1 MKRLVPAGLLCAAL
15 TAAQPR
21 LAPLDENVYRRMLA
35 SHKGQVVLVDFW
47 ATWCAPCLEELPQL
61 VRIEAKYRARG
72 LRLIPI
78 SCDEPED
85 EAKAL
90 NFLRK
95 AGVSFP
101 GYLKRVADDE
111 KFILSVDPKWSG
123 ALPAL
128 FLYDRAG
135 RLVRSFVGEA
145 DLGAVEKAIQKLL

>member
-15 TAAQPR
+15 VAAQVR
-21 LAPLDENVYRRMLA
+21 LTPLDENVYRRMLA
-35 SHKGQVVLVDFW
+35 SHKGQVILVDFW

-61 VRIEAKYRARG
+61 VRLEAKYRAHG

-85 EAKAL
+85 ESKAL
-90 NFLRK
+90 SFLRK

-101 GYLKRVADDE
+101 GYRKQVADDE

-128 FLYDRAG
+128 FLYDRTG

-145 DLGAVEKAIQKLL
+145 DLSAVEKAIHKLL

>member
-1 MKRLVPAGLLCAAL
+1 VKRLVPAGLLCAAL
-15 TAAQPR
+15 VAAQVR
-21 LAPLDENVYRRMLA
+21 LTPLDENVYRRMLA
-35 SHKGQVVLVDFW
+35 SHKGQVILVDFW

-61 VRIEAKYRARG
+61 VRLEAKYRAHG

-85 EAKAL
+85 ESKAL
-90 NFLRK
+90 SFLRK

-101 GYLKRVADDE
+101 GYRKQVADDE

-128 FLYDRAG
+128 FLYDRTG

-145 DLGAVEKAIQKLL
+145 DLSAVEKAIHKLL

>member
-1 MKRLVPAGLLCAAL
+1 MKRLAFVGLVAAATGAA
-15 TAAQPR
+15 TAR
-21 LAPLDENVYRRMLA
+21 LAPLDEKIYRQVLA
-35 SHKGQVVLVDFW
+35 SYRGQVVLVDFW

-61 VRIEAKYRARG
+61 VKLEAKYRSRG
-72 LRLIPI
+72 LRLVPV

-85 EAKAL
+85 EGKAL
-90 NFLRK
+90 AFLRK

-111 KFILSVDPKWSG
+111 KFIVSVDPKWSG

-128 FLYDRAG
+128 FLYDRRG

-145 DLGAVEKAIQKLL
+145 DLNEVEKAVVKLL

>member
-1 MKRLVPAGLLCAAL
+1 LRLVPAGLLCAAL
-15 TAAQPR
+15 VAAQVR
-21 LAPLDENVYRRMLA
+21 LTPLDENVYRRMLA
-35 SHKGQVVLVDFW
+35 SHKGQVILVDFW

-61 VRIEAKYRARG
+61 VRLEAKYRAHG

-85 EAKAL
+85 ESKAL
-90 NFLRK
+90 SFLRK

-101 GYLKRVADDE
+101 GYRKQVADDE

-128 FLYDRAG
+128 FLYDRTG

-145 DLGAVEKAIQKLL
+145 DLSAVEKAIHKLL